1 MEKWKEYAQRLW
13 AISAYRN
20 LMALPVLQ
28 QLQLL
33 VETLAED
40 APERKQLL
48 MAYTGTFYELQ
59 RAGHDSLGGYLW
71 EHLRYDE
78 TPYGDAAARG
88 TANEA
93 LIAAARQDLETFG
106 ALAAIDGSAWV
117 QTMTSILGAE
127 NAQRLPAWRADT
139 TLTYGAVTAAYEADG
154 AGEFAR
160 YKAFIWENHTLLPVR
175 DPDLEEYELIGYEE
189 ERREV
194 YENTRA
200 LLAGHCVNNML
211 LYGAAGTGKSA
222 TVKSLLKVPEF
233 GDLRIIELDKQQL
246 ADIPILIRSLDG
258 LRQKFILFIDDLSF
272 ETADVGYSVLKTVLE
287 GSLEKRP
294 ANVVIYATS
303 NRRHLM
309 RETFSER
316 GDDEI
321 NLRESIEER
330 TALSE
335 RFGIRVLFRG
345 LNKNQYLEMVQALA
359 KQAGISMETE
369 ALNKMALQW
378 EREHA
383 SRTPRSARQFIQYLQ
398 GI

>member
-1 MEKWKEYAQRLW
+1 MRKIDENT
-13 AISAYRN
+13 IGYRIW
-20 LMALPVLQ
+20 
-28 QLQLL
+28 
-33 VETLAED
+33 TL
-40 APERKQLL
+40 RKQK
-48 MAYTGTFYELQ
+48 
-59 RAGHDSLGGYLW
+59 GY
-71 EHLRYDE
+71 
-78 TPYGDAAARG
+78 
-88 TANEA
+88 N
-93 LIAAARQDLETFG
+93 Q
-106 ALAAIDGSAWV
+106 
-117 QTMTSILGAE
+117 
-127 NAQRLPAWRADT
+127 
-139 TLTYGAVTAAYEADG
+139 
-154 AGEFAR
+154 
-160 YKAFIWENHTLLPVR
+160 
-175 DPDLEEYELIGYEE
+175 
-189 ERREV
+189 
-194 YENTRA
+194 
-200 LLAGHCVNNML
+200 
-211 LYGAAGTGKSA
+211 
-222 TVKSLLKVPEF
+222 
-233 GDLRIIELDKQQL
+233 QQL
-246 ADIPILIRSLDG
+246 ADIPVLIRSLDG